1 MVRTTVSAMKAL
13 HSNQM
18 ERLAVPLLLLIY
30 ARKLIVINY
39 VECLEVCL
47 DAPAKSDMLLPPT
60 EDNVKTS
67 MSVLQEMEV
76 VTKSV

>member
-1 MVRTTVSAMKAL
+1 MSAMKAS

-39 VECLEVCL
+39 VECLEVWL
-47 DAPAKSDMLLPPT
+47 DVPAKSDMFLPLT

-67 MSVLQEMEV
+67 MSVLQEMEA